1 MHGQQPQ
8 FTIGTRTIG
17 SDRPAFVIAEAGVNH
32 NGAPD
37 LALKLV
43 RAGASAGVD
52 CVKFQTFK
60 AERVVTQNAPKAAY
74 QLEVTDPGES
84 QIAMLKALELT
95 EAAYP
100 ALMAECAK
108 LGLAFTSTP
117 YNEEDVDFL
126 AGLDLPALKLASIH
140 AVEPSLLR
148 YTAATGKPVIL
159 STGMCTMDEV
169 KRAVEIVHG
178 TGNRQLII
186 LQCTTNYPSPT
197 ADANLRA
204 MVTMR
209 EQLGVLVGYSDHTQ
223 SDTAC
228 IAAIALG
235 ACVIEKH
242 LTLDKT
248 MSGPDQPTSLE
259 PQEMARLVAAIRETE
274 AALGSGVKVPA
285 ANEVRNITGMRR
297 GIVARRAIAQ
307 GQTITAADLILKRPV
322 SEIPPASWDNVVGAV
337 AARPIAVGAALSWAD
352 IKKADKS

>member
-1 MHGQQPQ
+1 MK
-8 FTIGTRTIG
+8 IGARTIG
-17 SDRPAFVIAEAGVNH
+17 PGHPAFVIAEAGVNH

-37 LALKLV
+37 LAMKLV
-43 RAGASAGVD
+43 QAGAAAGVD

-60 AERVVTQNAPKAAY
+60 AERVVTEAAPKAAY
-74 QLEVTDPGES
+74 QLEVTDPAES

-108 LGLAFTSTP
+108 LGIAFTSTP

-126 AGLDLPALKLASIH
+126 MGLDVPALKLASIH

-148 YTAATGKPVIL
+148 YTAATGKPLIL

-178 TGNRQLII
+178 AGNRNLVI

-204 MVTMR
+204 MVAMR
-209 EQLGVLVGYSDHTQ
+209 DQLAVLVGYSDHTQ

-242 LTLDKT
+242 LTLDKS
-248 MSGPDQPTSLE
+248 MKGPDQPTSLE
-259 PQEMARLVAAIRETE
+259 PHEMKRLMTAIREAE
-274 AALGSGVKVPA
+274 SALGTGVKAPA
-285 ANEVRNITGMRR
+285 ANEVRNIKGMRR
-297 GIVARRAIAQ
+297 GIVARAAIAQ
-307 GQTITAADLILKRPV
+307 GQTIAAADLILKRPL
-322 SEIPPASWDNVVGAV
+322 SEVPPSSWDAIIGVA
-337 AARPIAVGAALSWAD
+337 AARPIAAGAALSWAD
-352 IKKADKS
+352 ITKAGVS